1 MSSPTSVTLNNK
13 SAATALLVN
22 KQQQDQQIRAR
33 LLHKLGIHGST
44 ARSSPPSDVTSSA
57 SRPSKAISSSTS
69 TCSSSVVQV
78 HQPPPTAAQLRRD
91 RILRGMGVGYTLKT
105 LPPDGSAVRN
115 PLQGVKTTTE
125 PLKATL
131 DDHKHNN
138 RNGGISTASSSADSH
153 SSAATNGDIKPR
165 KTRIMFQEDVEVMPI
180 PTRYE
185 YSDRI
190 KSRIWSNR
198 HELQENAERNAVE
211 FAAEGWNWRNVTEDD
226 GMYICSQS
234 GELVHPIHLKHLTID
249 DHNENDNQTNHHY
262 HQEEEEE
269 EHSYHGAP
277 VNVYDNNNDDD
288 EDDEHESS
296 YNSCSLSR
304 GKPV

>member
-13 SAATALLVN
+13 SSASALLTN

-33 LLHKLGIHGST
+33 LLHKLGIHGSS
-44 ARSSPPSDVTSSA
+44 ARSSPPSDVTSSSHQSKPITA
-57 SRPSKAISSSTS
+57 SS
-69 TCSSSVVQV
+69 VQV
-78 HQPPPTAAQLRRD
+78 HQPPQTAAQLRRD

-131 DDHKHNN
+131 DD
-138 RNGGISTASSSADSH
+138 NGGISTASSSADSNA
-153 SSAATNGDIKPR
+153 SGAGGMKQR

-211 FAAEGWNWRNVTEDD
+211 FASEGWNWRNVTEDD

-249 DHNENDNQTNHHY
+249 DDNSNVNH
-262 HQEEEEE
+262 EE
-269 EHSYHGAP
+269 SSNGGAP
-277 VNVYDNNNDDD
+277 VDVYNNEDHDDDDD
-288 EDDEHESS
+288 EQDGSYSS
-296 YNSCSLSR
+296 CGLSR

>member
-1 MSSPTSVTLNNK
+1 MSSPTSVTLNSK
-13 SAATALLVN
+13 AATIGPN

-33 LLHKLGIHGST
+33 LLHKLGIHGSSS
-44 ARSSPPSDVTSSA
+44 RSSPPSDITSS
-57 SRPSKAISSSTS
+57 SSS
-69 TCSSSVVQV
+69 SSKPIAPSSIQI
-78 HQPPPTAAQLRRD
+78 HQPPSTAAEQRRD

-105 LPPDGSAVRN
+105 LPPDSSAIRN
-115 PLQGVKTTTE
+115 PLQGVKPTIE

-131 DDHKHNN
+131 DDQ
-138 RNGGISTASSSADSH
+138 GGMSTASSSADSIA
-153 SSAATNGDIKPR
+153 SGNGGLKQR

-211 FAAEGWNWRNVTEDD
+211 FASEGWNWRNVTEDD

-249 DHNENDNQTNHHY
+249 DDHESHPTSHNN
-262 HQEEEEE
+262 
-269 EHSYHGAP
+269 GAP
-277 VNVYDNNNDDD
+277 VDVYDHAEQSDD
-288 EDDEHESS
+288 EEEGN
-296 YNSCSLSR
+296 YNNCSLAR

>member
-1 MSSPTSVTLNNK
+1 MSSPTSVTLNSK
-13 SAATALLVN
+13 VATIGLT
-22 KQQQDQQIRAR
+22 KQQQDQQIRAK

-44 ARSSPPSDVTSSA
+44 ARSSPPSDITSSTSSA
-57 SRPSKAISSSTS
+57 KPIAPSSI
-69 TCSSSVVQV
+69 QI
-78 HQPPPTAAQLRRD
+78 HQPPQSAAELRRD

-115 PLQGVKTTTE
+115 PLQGMKTTIE

-131 DDHKHNN
+131 DDQ
-138 RNGGISTASSSADSH
+138 GGMSTASSSADSNA
-153 SSAATNGDIKPR
+153 STTGNGGLKQR
-165 KTRIMFQEDVEVMPI
+165 KTRIMFQEAVEVMPI

-211 FAAEGWNWRNVTEDD
+211 FASEGWNWRNVTEDD

-249 DHNENDNQTNHHY
+249 DDHDN
-262 HQEEEEE
+262 HQP
-269 EHSYHGAP
+269 SNNNGAP
-277 VNVYDNNNDDD
+277 VDVYDNADQSDDD
-288 EDDEHESS
+288 EEGS
-296 YNSCSLSR
+296 YNNCSLSR

>member
-13 SAATALLVN
+13 SATTSLLVN

-33 LLHKLGIHGST
+33 LLHKLGIHGSGSST
-44 ARSSPPSDVTSSA
+44 ARSSPPSDITSS
-57 SRPSKAISSSTS
+57 SRPSKAIPIASA
-69 TCSSSVVQV
+69 VQL
-78 HQPPPTAAQLRRD
+78 HQPPQTAAQLRRD

-115 PLQGVKTTTE
+115 PLHGVKTTTE
-125 PLKATL
+125 PLKATS
-131 DDHKHNN
+131 DE
-138 RNGGISTASSSADSH
+138 NGGVSTASSSADSNA
-153 SSAATNGDIKPR
+153 SGTGGMKQR

-211 FAAEGWNWRNVTEDD
+211 FASEGWNWRNVTEDD

-234 GELVHPIHLKHLTID
+234 GELVHPIHLKHLAIDD
-249 DHNENDNQTNHHY
+249 DHNSNHEGHNN
-262 HQEEEEE
+262 
-269 EHSYHGAP
+269 SGAP
-277 VNVYDNNNDDD
+277 VDMYNNEDQDDD
-288 EDDEHESS
+288 DNEHDGS
-296 YNSCSLSR
+296 YNSCGLSR

>member
-1 MSSPTSVTLNNK
+1 MSSPTSVALSSK
-13 SAATALLVN
+13 STTASQLAQ
-22 KQQQDQQIRAR
+22 KQQHDQQIRAR
-33 LLHKLGIHGST
+33 LLHKLGIHGTNTS
-44 ARSSPPSDVTSSA
+44 RSSPPSDVTSSSFSSKSA
-57 SRPSKAISSSTS
+57 APSSMH
-69 TCSSSVVQV
+69 VQ
-78 HQPPPTAAQLRRD
+78 QPPQTAAQLRRD

-105 LPPDGSAVRN
+105 LPPDGSALRN

-131 DDHKHNN
+131 ND
-138 RNGGISTASSSADSH
+138 GGLSTASSSADSK
-153 SSAATNGDIKPR
+153 SSGIGGLKQR

-211 FAAEGWNWRNVTEDD
+211 FASEGWNWRNVTEDD

-249 DHNENDNQTNHHY
+249 DDNSHGNHH
-262 HQEEEEE
+262 EENG
-269 EHSYHGAP
+269 HSGDAKSDLYS
-277 VNVYDNNNDDD
+277 NDDQSDDD
-288 EDDEHESS
+288 EDESTHG
-296 YNSCSLSR
+296 NSGLAR

>member
-1 MSSPTSVTLNNK
+1 
-13 SAATALLVN
+13 
-22 KQQQDQQIRAR
+22 
-33 LLHKLGIHGST
+33 
-44 ARSSPPSDVTSSA
+44 
-57 SRPSKAISSSTS
+57 
-69 TCSSSVVQV
+69 
-78 HQPPPTAAQLRRD
+78 
-91 RILRGMGVGYTLKT
+91 MGVGYTLKT

-115 PLQGVKTTTE
+115 PLQGVKPTTE

-131 DDHKHNN
+131 DD
-138 RNGGISTASSSADSH
+138 NGGISTASSSADSNA
-153 SSAATNGDIKPR
+153 SSAGGMKQR

-211 FAAEGWNWRNVTEDD
+211 FASEGWNWRNVTEDD

-234 GELVHPIHLKHLTID
+234 GELVHPIHLKHLTLD
-249 DHNENDNQTNHHY
+249 NDTSNGNVNH
-262 HQEEEEE
+262 EGI
-269 EHSYHGAP
+269 SNGGAP
-277 VNVYDNNNDDD
+277 VDVYDNEDNDDD
-288 EDDEHESS
+288 EQDGS
-296 YNSCSLSR
+296 YNSCGLAR

>member
-1 MSSPTSVTLNNK
+1 MSSPTSVTLNNNNK
-13 SAATALLVN
+13 SSATALLVN
-22 KQQQDQQIRAR
+22 KQQHDQQIRAR
-33 LLHKLGIHGST
+33 LLHKLGIYGST
-44 ARSSPPSDVTSSA
+44 ARSSPPSDVTSSH
-57 SRPSKAISSSTS
+57 PSKHPIPTSTS
-69 TCSSSVVQV
+69 SLSSSVQPQ
-78 HQPPPTAAQLRRD
+78 QPPPTAAQLRRD

-115 PLQGVKTTTE
+115 PLQGVKPTTE
-125 PLKATL
+125 RLKATVN
-131 DDHKHNN
+131 D
-138 RNGGISTASSSADSH
+138 NGGISTASSSADSH
-153 SSAATNGDIKPR
+153 ASGSGGLKQR
-165 KTRIMFQEDVEVMPI
+165 KTRIMFQEEVEVMPI

-211 FAAEGWNWRNVTEDD
+211 FASEGWNWRNVTEDD

-249 DHNENDNQTNHHY
+249 DDNNNAKH
-262 HQEEEEE
+262 EDNCNA
-269 EHSYHGAP
+269 GAP
-277 VNVYDNNNDDD
+277 VDVYNDDD
-288 EDDEHESS
+288 FDVDFEEHGI
-296 YNSCSLSR
+296 YNSCGLSR